1 MSESQ
6 RQLKFAKLIK
16 KDISE
21 ILHRE
26 YSGKFAGSLV
36 SVSDVSMS
44 PDLGLAR
51 IYLSIFPVSQTGTVM
66 EMLNSEKSR
75 LRGALGRRIGKQ
87 VRIVPELALF
97 DDKTAEEASNMDR
110 LIDSLVIPP
119 ETSEDQEDT
128 EES

>member
-6 RQLKFAKLIK
+6 RQLKYAKLIK

-26 YSGKFAGSLV
+26 YSGKFMGSLV

-44 PDLGLAR
+44 PDLSLAR
-51 IYLSIFPVSQTGTVM
+51 IYLSVFPVNQTDKVM
-66 EMLNSEKSR
+66 GILNDEKSR
-75 LRGALGRRIGKQ
+75 LRGSLGRRIGKQ
-87 VRIVPELALF
+87 ARIVPELALF
-97 DDKTAEEASNMDR
+97 GDKTAEDASQMDK

-119 ETSEDQEDT
+119 ETPEGE
-128 EES
+128 

>member
-16 KDISE
+16 KDVSE

-26 YSGKFAGSLV
+26 YAGKFAGSLV

-51 IYLSIFPVSQTGTVM
+51 IYLSIFPVNQTEKIM
-66 EMLNSEKSR
+66 EMLNAEKSR
-75 LRGALGRRIGKQ
+75 LRGALGKRIGKQ

-97 DDKTAEEASNMDR
+97 DDNTAEQASHMDQ

-119 ETSEDQEDT
+119 ETPEEDED
-128 EES
+128 